1 MKKILQIL
9 FALILILI
17 LTYITFINTST
28 TIQNNL
34 ISKAK
39 ILLKDNNITGI
50 NIKIEGE
57 GLKMQRVLVLTGSVS
72 TYKKKID
79 IGSLTQ
85 NIEGVLGVNNQIT
98 IVSKG
103 VQVQVAPTPTPTPTL
118 TPIFTPTP
126 TAKVTITPKQ
136 TIAPVIINIKPTFTP
151 ISTPVVSTKTTV
163 ESIITIP
170 THNEITEPI
179 TEPIIDIPTVAT
191 VPKVIQNSINVPIP
205 IKPVAVPIPIKTEG
219 VK

>member
-17 LTYITFINTST
+17 LTYITFINTFT

-85 NIEGVLGVNNQIT
+85 NIDGVVGVNNQIT
-98 IVSKG
+98 IVSKV
-103 VQVQVAPTPTPTPTL
+103 VQVQVAPTP
-118 TPIFTPTP
+118 IP
-126 TAKVTITPKQ
+126 TAKVTITSKQ
-136 TIAPVIINIKPTFTP
+136 TIAPVVINIKPTFTP
-151 ISTPVVSTKTTV
+151 LSTPVVFTKTTV
-163 ESIITIP
+163 ESTITIP

-179 TEPIIDIPTVAT
+179 TEPIIEPIIDIPTVAT

>member
-57 GLKMQRVLVLTGSVS
+57 GLKIQRVLVLTGSVS

-85 NIEGVLGVNNQIT
+85 NIEGVVGVNNQIT
-98 IVSKG
+98 IVSKV
-103 VQVQVAPTPTPTPTL
+103 VQVQVAPTPIP

-126 TAKVTITPKQ
+126 TAKVTITSKQ
-136 TIAPVIINIKPTFTP
+136 TIAPVVINIKPTFTP
-151 ISTPVVSTKTTV
+151 LSTPVVFTKTTV
-163 ESIITIP
+163 ESTITIP
-170 THNEITEPI
+170 THNEVTEPI
-179 TEPIIDIPTVAT
+179 TEPIINIPTVAT

>member
-57 GLKMQRVLVLTGSVS
+57 GLKIQRVLVLTGSVS

-85 NIEGVLGVNNQIT
+85 NIEGVVGVNNQIT
-98 IVSKG
+98 IVSKV
-103 VQVQVAPTPTPTPTL
+103 VQVQVAPTPIP

-126 TAKVTITPKQ
+126 TAKVTITSKQ
-136 TIAPVIINIKPTFTP
+136 TIAPVVINIKPTFTP
-151 ISTPVVSTKTTV
+151 LSTPVVFTKTTV
-163 ESIITIP
+163 ESTITIP
-170 THNEITEPI
+170 THNEVTEPI
-179 TEPIIDIPTVAT
+179 TEPIINIPTVAT
-191 VPKVIQNSINVPIP
+191 VPKVIQNRINVPIP

>member
-17 LTYITFINTST
+17 LTYITFINTFT

-57 GLKMQRVLVLTGSVS
+57 GLKIQRVLVLTGSVS

-85 NIEGVLGVNNQIT
+85 NIDGVVGVNNQIT
-98 IVSKG
+98 IVSKV
-103 VQVQVAPTPTPTPTL
+103 VQVQVAPTPIP

-126 TAKVTITPKQ
+126 TAKVTITSKQ
-136 TIAPVIINIKPTFTP
+136 TIAPVVINIKPTFTP
-151 ISTPVVSTKTTV
+151 LSTPVVFTKTTV
-163 ESIITIP
+163 ESTITIP
-170 THNEITEPI
+170 THNEVTEPI
-179 TEPIIDIPTVAT
+179 TEPIINIPTVAT